1 MLQPKIRLISVVT
14 DSEARIF
21 KPASAK
27 GAHKTW
33 DDLICDSASV
43 SHFEN
48 HGYAL
53 VGVFSNTTRGY
64 SIPGLKELGVA
75 ELFVLDKS
83 RISSS
88 IVTSSGDIFGFTG
101 PSEIAMLNVWGTG
114 QTLTKSLDR
123 LYNSEAVVPP
133 RPTISTLQ
141 WVSGTQ
147 YISPLDLDLLIGGP
161 DRPPSKRM
169 MAVAAQEQRLGS
181 SGHGSV
187 PSSAVNARSGT
198 SQEGWGEYMTRQ
210 LNERTDKLNLMGD
223 SMERVQENSAGWA
236 DDASKWASKQKRN
249 IVLKGIT
256 GKFF

>member
-1 MLQPKIRLISVVT
+1 MT

-21 KPASAK
+21 RPASSK
-27 GAHKTW
+27 GAHKSW
-33 DDLICDSASV
+33 DDLICDSAAV

-53 VGVFSNTTRGY
+53 VGVFGNTTRAY
-64 SIPGLKELGVA
+64 SLPGLKELGIQ
-75 ELFVLDKS
+75 ELFALDKS
-83 RISSS
+83 RISTT
-88 IVTSSGDIFGFTG
+88 IVTQSGEILGFTG

-114 QTLTKSLDR
+114 QTLPKSGDR
-123 LYNSEAVVPP
+123 LYNPEALMVP

-169 MAVAAQEQRLGS
+169 MAIAAQEQRLRS
-181 SGHGSV
+181 SGGPV
-187 PSSAVNARSGT
+187 AGTTVNPRAGT

-210 LNERTDKLNLMGD
+210 LNERTEKLNIMGD
-223 SMERVQENSAGWA
+223 SMERVQENSASWA
-236 DDASKWASKQKRN
+236 DEAGKWANRQKRN